1 MAIRVKVII
10 MDGVVSDVLSDGD
23 VDVEIVDVNKDY
35 EDYDALVK
43 RRDEV
48 YEDET
53 LKERDYK
60 VANFIEEDE

>member
-10 MDGVVSDVLSDGD
+10 ADGVVTDVLSDGD

-35 EDYDALVK
+35 ADYDALVK

-48 YEDET
+48 YEDKT
-53 LKERDYK
+53 LQERNYK
-60 VANFIEEDE
+60 VANFIEDDE